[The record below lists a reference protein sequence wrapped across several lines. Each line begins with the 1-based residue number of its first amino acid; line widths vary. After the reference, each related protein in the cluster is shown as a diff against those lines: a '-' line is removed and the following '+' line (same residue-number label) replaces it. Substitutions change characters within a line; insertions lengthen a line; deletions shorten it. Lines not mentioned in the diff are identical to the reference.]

1 MKYAKKLQTMND
13 YNTWRQSDSWVT
25 PNVAYLSGT
34 KEVIFNRFVNNNGHD
49 YIDLGLSSGTLWAT
63 MNIGASSVTDPGFYF
78 AWGETE
84 PKSSYTWENY
94 AFGTEDNLTEYCYDE
109 NLGAF
114 DKTRLDLEDDA
125 AHVLWGGGWHI
136 PTIYQLQELYEY
148 FGSNISDITY
158 SDNYMVFR
166 NLLYIPEAGVMDDSS
181 LSNDTYQFILQSADM
196 STNYNPNCFLGM
208 SSTGV
213 SNDNRGRNLFPRYL
227 GTSIRPVIG
236 GENYVHVLLPPSP
249 IIPK

>member
-1 MKYAKKLQTMND
+1 MKYAKKLQTMSD

-34 KEVIFNRFVNNNGHD
+34 GEVIFNRFVNNNGHD
-49 YIDLGLSSGTLWAT
+49 YIDLGLPSGTLWAT

-94 AFGTEDNLTEYCYDE
+94 AFGTEDNLTEYWYDE
-109 NLGAF
+109 NLGDF

-136 PTIYQLQELYEY
+136 PTIYQLQELDEC
-148 FGSNISDITY
+148 FRTASEDDFTY
-158 SDNYMVFR
+158 SDDYIVFK
-166 NLLYIPEAGVMDDSS
+166 NLLYIPSSGVMNDSS
-181 LSNDTYQFILQSADM
+181 LSSDTYQFILQSSDM
-196 STNYNPNCFLGM
+196 STIFNPNGFLGM
-208 SSTGV
+208 SEVGT
-213 SNDNRGRNLFPRYL
+213 SNDSSGRDLFPKYL

-236 GENYVHVLLPPSP
+236 GENYVYQSSGPEP
-249 IIPK
+249 IK